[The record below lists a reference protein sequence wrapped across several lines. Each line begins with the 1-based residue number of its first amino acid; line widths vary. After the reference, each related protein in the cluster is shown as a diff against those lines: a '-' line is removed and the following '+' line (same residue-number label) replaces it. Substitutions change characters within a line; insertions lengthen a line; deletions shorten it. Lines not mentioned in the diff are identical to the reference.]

1 MRRSTYLAA
10 VALTLFAETV
20 WAGDTV
26 LAVDVSEGMAAACPP
41 NWSSLMDRAVSS
53 TQQRLE
59 DLSPDEG
66 RVGLVTFASEAR
78 IVISPTV
85 DHAAVREALDRLAS
99 VSQSASLLAG
109 LTTAGRVLEGRES
122 EEGGRIL
129 VLTSES
135 AGPEGPVRALLATLH
150 ERGVSIEVE
159 LLGDERR
166 PNDSGWRDVG
176 IQLLRTPCS
185 AAPSP
190 ADPVAETGASVRRF
204 VANELGVPVD
214 SIGSTTDLVSDLGTD
229 RATAFE
235 LLARICDEHDV
246 SVPASGDLTNL
257 GAITDYIA
265 HAGRDGI
272 RSRGPSSA
280 YVQTVFYGTNR
291 MPRAKSDPRR
301 FYSGARSRGGQ
312 IRYGVCEVS
321 IPLRAHKPGSLEA
334 PFLGLEYLAD
344 ERQHILLK
352 KVTPMDRANFFRNLS
367 DKLHP
372 NEGNEDLRRDALV
385 FVPGFNT
392 SFEEVARRTAQTS
405 YDLGF
410 TGAPIMF
417 SWPSDGSFLSYLSDR
432 EDIEWSVP
440 HIDRFLTELLEEA
453 RPRRLHLIAHSMGNE
468 GLLRALT
475 LIALRR
481 GADAPPIFDNVI
493 LAAPD
498 FDAQIFVEQT
508 APRVRGLS
516 KRWTVYVSDKDG
528 ALNVSSRIRSA
539 KRLGLPISLA
549 AGVDTV
555 DATGIEV
562 TPWSVPEFHSYYATK
577 RLVIADLIGVLS
589 GLDPSSRELSAL
601 MRGGLQYWSI
611 GRLSP

>member
-1 MRRSTYLAA
+1 
-10 VALTLFAETV
+10 
-20 WAGDTV
+20 
-26 LAVDVSEGMAAACPP
+26 LAVDVSESMAAACPP
-41 NWSSLMDRAVSS
+41 TRSSLLDRAVSS
-53 TQQRLE
+53 ILQRLA
-59 DLSPDEG
+59 DMSPDVG
-66 RVGLVTFASEAR
+66 RVGLVTFASEAS
-78 IVISPTV
+78 ILTSPTA
-85 DHAAVREALDRLAS
+85 DRAAVREALDRLAPI
-99 VSQSASLLAG
+99 SQSASLLAG

-122 EEGGRIL
+122 EDGGRIL
-129 VLTSES
+129 VFTSES
-135 AGPEGPVRALLATLH
+135 AGLEGPVRALLATLH
-150 ERGVSIEVE
+150 ERGIAIEIE
-159 LLGDERR
+159 LLGDERS
-166 PNDSGWRDVG
+166 PSDGGWRDVG
-176 IQLLRTPCS
+176 VRLLRTPCS

-190 ADPVAETGASVRRF
+190 ADAVAETEASVRRI
-204 VANELGVPVD
+204 VATELGVPVE
-214 SIGSTTDLVSDLGTD
+214 SIGSTTDLVRDLGTD

-246 SVPASGDLTNL
+246 SVPGSGDLTSI

-291 MPRAKSDPRR
+291 IPTATSDRL
-301 FYSGARSRGGQ
+301 FYSGERSRGGQ
-312 IRYGVCEVS
+312 LRYGVCEVS
-321 IPLRAHKPGSLEA
+321 IPLRTHKPGSLES
-334 PFLGLEYLAD
+334 PFLGLEYLSD

-352 KVTPMDRANFFRNLS
+352 KVTPMDRATFFRNLS

-372 NEGNEDLRRDALV
+372 GEENEALRRDAMV

-392 SFEEVARRTAQTS
+392 SFREVARRTAQIS

-440 HIDRFLTELLEEA
+440 HIERFLTELIEEA
-453 RPRRLHLIAHSMGNE
+453 RPGRLHLIAHSMGNE

-475 LIALRR
+475 LIALRM
-481 GADAPPIFDNVI
+481 GADAPPIFENVI

-508 APRVRGLS
+508 VPQVRGLS

-528 ALNVSSRIRSA
+528 ALNISSRIRNA
-539 KRLGLPISLA
+539 KRLGLPVTLA

-577 RLVIADLIGVLS
+577 RLVIADLIGVLE
-589 GLDPSSRELSAL
+589 GLDPASRELLAL
-601 MRGGLQYWSI
+601 MQGGLQYWSF